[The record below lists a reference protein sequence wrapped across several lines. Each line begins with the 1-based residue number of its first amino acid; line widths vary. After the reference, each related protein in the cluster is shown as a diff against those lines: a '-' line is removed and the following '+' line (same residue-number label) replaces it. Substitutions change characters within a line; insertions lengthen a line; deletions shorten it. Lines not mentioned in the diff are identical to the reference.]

1 MSFTLFLSFF
11 VSTVSLHELS
21 LRLTYSAVRVIY
33 AVVVIIK
40 LYIAATGPGDIAAI
54 IKRDELHI
62 EQYLERLQSL
72 FQTIMDKDKLSP
84 HSKFL
89 WVIQRLVERYQG
101 IKGRTSK
108 STGIHTPLL
117 SCSDLKQAPKP
128 AQTANQAPGLQMLS
142 QVATSNN
149 PEQNEDPRNQPS
161 QNQQQAQPQQG
172 QQGWYPP
179 QQQQQQ
185 QHMANLPMDPAAYAY
200 QGGPGLPG
208 YDGFDYGIGSL
219 GMGMDGAISGLFMA
233 DGLWNFNDAQA
244 QGQQQLFPGW
254 S

>member
-1 MSFTLFLSFF
+1 MSSTPSLLYSVSCIILSSECPADF
-11 VSTVSLHELS
+11 SL
-21 LRLTYSAVRVIY
+21 AVRVIY

-40 LYIAATGPGDIAAI
+40 LYIAATGPGDIASI

-89 WVIQRLVERYQG
+89 WVIQRLVERYHG

-108 STGIHTPLL
+108 STGLHTPLL
-117 SCSDLKQAPKP
+117 SCADVKTAPKSQ
-128 AQTANQAPGLQMLS
+128 AADQAPGLQMLS
-142 QVATSNN
+142 QVATSND
-149 PEQNEDPRNQPS
+149 PDQNGDPRNQG
-161 QNQQQAQPQQG
+161 QQQAQPQQG

-179 QQQQQQ
+179 QQQQQ